1 VTTFRDSP
9 RVADSGRTARPAA
22 PGGTAPAEAAVPR
35 WLRTAG
41 GASWR
46 LLAVGALVVAVLY
59 LLSLLRVVVLP
70 VIVAILA
77 TTLLHG
83 PVQALRRRGVPPAGA
98 VAAVMAGAALLLA
111 AIVAA
116 IAPSIGSQLNDLG
129 TGVEDGVQK
138 LGRVLAD
145 PPFNLSQR
153 EISDRI
159 DEGIQRLRE
168 NSGPVTHGVQTGA
181 ILLGEV
187 LTGLILTVLL
197 TFFFLKDGAEMWRWI
212 GGLMSPPRRAR
223 WDEVGARIYVALG
236 GYVRGIAL
244 VGLVDALLI
253 GLALLVIGVPLV
265 VPLMV
270 LTFFGAFLPLIG
282 AFLAGLTAVLI
293 ALVSNGVVAALL
305 VLGAIVLVQQVEGH
319 LLYPL
324 LMGRTVHLHPAAIIL
339 ALGVGG
345 VLAGIIGVFLAVPV
359 AGVISVLLGYVRREP
374 PPDSPVLDSP
384 EAADAGRPEPG
395 SRPRD
400 QRGP

>member
-1 VTTFRDSP
+1 VTPDDAS
-9 RVADSGRTARPAA
+9 
-22 PGGTAPAEAAVPR
+22 VPR

-41 GASWR
+41 AASWR
-46 LLAVGALVVAVLY
+46 LLALGGLVVAVLY

-70 VIVAILA
+70 VILAVLA
-77 TTLLHG
+77 TTLLRG
-83 PVQALRRRGVPPAGA
+83 PVEALRRRGVPPA
-98 VAAVMAGAALLLA
+98 AAVLSVMAAAALILVG
-111 AIVAA
+111 IIAA

-129 TGVEDGVQK
+129 TGVQDGIQK

-145 PPFNLSQR
+145 PPFNLSRQ
-153 EISDRI
+153 EVSDRI
-159 DEGIQRLRE
+159 QQGIDRVRQ
-168 NSGPVTHGVQTGA
+168 NSGPITHGVQTGA

-187 LTGLILTVLL
+187 LTGLIITVLL

-212 GGLMSPPRRAR
+212 GGFMGPPRRER
-223 WDEVGARIYVALG
+223 WDEAGARIYVALG

-253 GLALLVIGVPLV
+253 GLALVVIGVPLV
-265 VPLMV
+265 LPLMV
-270 LTFFGAFLPLIG
+270 LTFFGAFLPLVG

-305 VLGAIVLVQQVEGH
+305 VFGAIILVQQVEGH

-345 VLAGIIGVFLAVPV
+345 VLAGVIGVFLAVPT
-359 AGVISVLLGYVRREP
+359 AGVISVLLGYARREP

-384 EAADAGRPEPG
+384 EAAEA
-395 SRPRD
+395 
-400 QRGP
+400 